1 MSAGSDAG
9 TWLSEEQLRSRR
21 PWYLV
26 GAALLIASAVFHQPL
41 LFIAGLLALALA
53 AIPEL
58 WYRFCFAG
66 LVYNRQLSERRV
78 FFGETIILRLSVE
91 NRKPLPLPW
100 LEVEDE
106 FPDALKLQGGRLE
119 PTIKPRRRLLVN
131 ALSLWWYQRV
141 TRRYQVQCAARGVFT
156 LGPLQL
162 RSGDPFGLLTR
173 EQRLEQQDTFLVYPL
188 VLPIEQFGLPAHHP
202 FGERRAPRRLLEDP
216 TRVIGVRDWQPED
229 DLRRVHW
236 SATARAMRLQSKVYE
251 PTTTYTLALF
261 VNVNTFANP
270 TLGINPPLLELA
282 IAAAASVASWATEQG
297 YAVGLFSNGL
307 QALKETGEEASTTSA
322 DRAADARQ
330 AMRVRLP
337 PTSRPEQLPRILET
351 LARLIPYFGS
361 PMEDV
366 LGTEQAHL
374 PIGSTIIVVSAAAA
388 VTPALLDTLLQ
399 TCARGYAVAL
409 LLSGDAPLDAPGL
422 SVYRLGAEEIWHDI
436 VAQATRPEPAQA
448 AEAGQPFLLA

>member
-1 MSAGSDAG
+1 M
-9 TWLSEEQLRSRR
+9 TLR
-21 PWYLV
+21 
-26 GAALLIASAVFHQPL
+26 
-41 LFIAGLLALALA
+41 
-53 AIPEL
+53 
-58 WYRFCFAG
+58 
-66 LVYNRQLSERRV
+66 
-78 FFGETIILRLSVE
+78 
-91 NRKPLPLPW
+91 
-100 LEVEDE
+100 
-106 FPDALKLQGGRLE
+106 GGRLE

-141 TRRYQVQCAARGVFT
+141 TRRYQVQCTTRGVFT

-188 VLPIEQFGLPAHHP
+188 VLPIEQFGLLAHHP

-361 PMEDV
+361 PLEDL

-374 PIGSTIIVVSAAAA
+374 PFGSTIILVSAAAA

-399 TCARGYAVAL
+399 AHSRGYAVAL
-409 LLSGDAPLDAPGL
+409 LLSGDASVDAPGL

-448 AEAGQPFLLA
+448 AEAGQRFLLA